1 MNKSEKIEKSAEK
14 MQIVVFRLGDEE
26 YGLHIDQIK
35 EVVLT
40 PNITK
45 MPKTPDYVKGVANIR
60 GNVIA
65 IIDLQSKFGLAS
77 EENDSGSGYTLV
89 IESDEYK
96 MGVLVKDVPN
106 TLNIYVDS
114 IENDVF
120 TGEAFSEKGNFGGI
134 VKMEDRLIVLI
145 DIINVI
151 TDQDTSQFFKKQK
164 ETA

>member
-1 MNKSEKIEKSAEK
+1 MSNSEKNEKSAEK
-14 MQIVVFRLGDEE
+14 IQIVVFRLGDEE

-65 IIDLQSKFGLAS
+65 IIDLQSKFGLAETNGTTQAS
-77 EENDSGSGYTLV
+77 YTLV
-89 IESDEYK
+89 IESDEFK
-96 MGVLVKDVPN
+96 MGVLVHDVPN
-106 TLNIYVDS
+106 TLSIDVNS

-134 VKMEDRLIVLI
+134 VKMEDWLIVLI

-151 TDQDTSQFFKKQK
+151 TDQETTQFFKKQK

>member
-1 MNKSEKIEKSAEK
+1 MSNSEAIEKNEDK
-14 MQIVVFRLGDEE
+14 IQIVVFRLGDEE

-65 IIDLQSKFGLAS
+65 IVDLSQKFGLEATATNMES
-77 EENDSGSGYTLV
+77 SYTLV

-96 MGVLVKDVPN
+96 MGLLVKDVPN
-106 TLNIYVDS
+106 TLS
-114 IENDVF
+114 INVSTIEDDVF
-120 TGEAFSEKGNFGGI
+120 TGESFSEKTNFSGI

-151 TDQDTSQFFKKQK
+151 TDQEASQLFNKQK
-164 ETA
+164 EIA

>member
-1 MNKSEKIEKSAEK
+1 MSNSEKIEKSAEK
-14 MQIVVFRLGDEE
+14 IQVVVFRLGDEE

-45 MPKTPDYVKGVANIR
+45 MPKTPDFVKGVANIR

-65 IIDLQSKFGLAS
+65 IIDLRSKFGLAEIENIS
-77 EENDSGSGYTLV
+77 ENSYTLV

-96 MGVLVKDVPN
+96 MGVLVNDVPN
-106 TLNIYVDS
+106 TLSIDVAS

-134 VKMEDRLIVLI
+134 VKMDDRLIVLI
-145 DIINVI
+145 DVINVI
-151 TDQDTSQFFKKQK
+151 TDQETSEFFKKKK
-164 ETA
+164 EVV